1 MRHIRYSATAA
12 LAALALAAACKKA
25 PAPPPPAETQPA
37 APAPVPEPKVSE
49 IQVGRA
55 LGPDKRV
62 LSPLATFG
70 PKDTIFAS
78 VVTENVPAG
87 AKLAAKWTFQTGQ
100 IVDTTTQAVAAA
112 SSGQVAVTEFHIVK
126 PSGWPAGKYNL
137 EISLDGKPSGTQ
149 HFEVKK

>member
-37 APAPVPEPKVSE
+37 APAPAPEAKVSE

-55 LGPDKRV
+55 LGPYKRV

-112 SSGQVAVTEFHIVK
+112 SRKWRWPEKRKHESGSAHRRRLSCGTK
-126 PSGWPAGKYNL
+126 PLARAR
-137 EISLDGKPSGTQ
+137 LDSAS
-149 HFEVKK
+149 

>member
-1 MRHIRYSATAA
+1 MRHIRSSATAA

-25 PAPPPPAETQPA
+25 PAPPAETPPA
-37 APAPVPEPKVSE
+37 APAPAPAPEPRVSE

-78 VVTENVPAG
+78 VVTENAAAG
-87 AKLAAKWTFQTGQ
+87 ARLAAKWTFQTGQ
-100 IVDTTTQAVAAA
+100 IVDTTTQPVAAT
-112 SSGQVAVTEFHIVK
+112 STGQVAVTEFHIVK
-126 PSGWPAGKYNL
+126 PSGWPAGKYSV
-137 EISLDGKPSGTQ
+137 EISLDGKPSGSAQ
-149 HFEVKK
+149 FDVKK

>member
-1 MRHIRYSATAA
+1 MRHIRYSTTAT
-12 LAALALAAACKKA
+12 LVVLGLAAACKKA
-25 PAPPPPAETQPA
+25 PAPPPPAETRPA
-37 APAPVPEPKVSE
+37 APAPAPEARVGE

-112 SSGQVAVTEFHIVK
+112 TGDQVAVTEFHIVK

-137 EISLDGKPSGTQ
+137 EISLDGKLAGTRQ
-149 HFEVKK
+149 FEVKK